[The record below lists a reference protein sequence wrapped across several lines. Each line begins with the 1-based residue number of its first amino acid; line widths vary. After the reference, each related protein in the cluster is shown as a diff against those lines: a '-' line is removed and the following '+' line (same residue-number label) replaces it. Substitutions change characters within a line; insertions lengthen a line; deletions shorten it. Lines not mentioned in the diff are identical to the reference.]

1 MAPEIPNQ
9 MDPLTYLRMGEGEGF
24 TPQAQN
30 LRCYFRQQAYIKQT
44 HGGEEVCGERTSQM
58 GDDSYRH
65 LGEALA
71 TNPDQLS

>member
-1 MAPEIPNQ
+1 MAPEILGPV
-9 MDPLTYLRMGEGEGF
+9 DRLTRLRMGEGEGS

-30 LRCYFRQQAYIKQT
+30 LPCYFRQQAYIKQT
-44 HGGEEVCGERTSQM
+44 HGG

-71 TNPDQLS
+71 TNHDQLS

>member
-1 MAPEIPNQ
+1 MAPEILGSV
-9 MDPLTYLRMGEGEGF
+9 DRLTRLKMGEGEGS

-30 LRCYFRQQAYIKQT
+30 QPCYFRPQACIEQI

-58 GDDSYRH
+58 SDNHRH

-71 TNPDQLS
+71 TNHDQLS

>member
-1 MAPEIPNQ
+1 
-9 MDPLTYLRMGEGEGF
+9 MGEGEGF

>member
-1 MAPEIPNQ
+1 MAREILGPV
-9 MDPLTYLRMGEGEGF
+9 DRLTRESEGF

-30 LRCYFRQQAYIKQT
+30 QPCYFRPQAYIEQI

-71 TNPDQLS
+71 TNHDQLS

>member
-1 MAPEIPNQ
+1 MAPEILG
-9 MDPLTYLRMGEGEGF
+9 PLDRLTRLGMGESEGF

-30 LRCYFRQQAYIKQT
+30 QPCYFRPQAYIERI

-58 GDDSYRH
+58 SDNHRQ

-71 TNPDQLS
+71 TNLDQLS